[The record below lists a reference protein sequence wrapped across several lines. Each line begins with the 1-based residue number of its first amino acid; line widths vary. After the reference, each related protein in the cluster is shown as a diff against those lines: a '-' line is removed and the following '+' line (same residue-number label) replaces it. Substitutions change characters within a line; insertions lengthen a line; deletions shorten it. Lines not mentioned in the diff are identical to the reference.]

1 MVSSLLASGY
11 IGLFVF
17 IVLTGFGLPLPEE
30 LAVVTAGA
38 LSARGVL
45 DPTIAVVVCM
55 VAALVGDCAV
65 YGLGRFAGH
74 HVGAA
79 PRWWL
84 PSISPERLASTQA
97 LLHRHGFVILFLAR
111 FLIGFRFAVYLA
123 IAASRLSFARFVA
136 LDVVCVIAVVGTFFA
151 LSHELSLRMGDA
163 LFDAI
168 HTGHLIATAVVVV
181 VVALVALVVRVR
193 RARRKKNENGD
204 ALAPPSSLS

>member
-45 DPTIAVVVCM
+45 DPTLAVGVCM
-55 VAALVGDCAV
+55 VGALVGDCAV
-65 YGLGRFAGH
+65 YGLGRWAGH

-84 PSISPERLASTQA
+84 PTISPERLASTQA
-97 LLHRHGFVILFLAR
+97 LLHRHGFLILFVAR

-136 LDVVCVIAVVGTFFA
+136 LDSICVVAVVGTFFA
-151 LSHELSLRMGDA
+151 LSHELSLRMGSA

-168 HTGHLIATAVVVV
+168 HTGHLIATAVVL
-181 VVALVALVVRVR
+181 VVAAVVALVVR
-193 RARRKKNENGD
+193 ARRGRAPKKENG
-204 ALAPPSSLS
+204 AAVAPPSSFS